1 MATHYSNLKIAQNA
15 PDVIVRAAYK
25 ALSQQFHP
33 DKHQNDSD
41 KAKAERVMRI
51 ITEAYNVLSNPV
63 TRKEYDEELL
73 RQETLNQ
80 QNFSKP
86 AESEKE
92 NKSYEFKTSEE
103 KPKKQKIYED
113 ESIKTEDKVNHHAWR
128 RFFARIVDIYTLGF
142 AWLFLIFIA
151 LNYLSVDTS
160 AFSKALDNDIVASW
174 IMAFLWIPVE
184 SFLLSTFGTTPAKWL
199 FGISVTTSD
208 EDRLTFS
215 QAFKRSFLVAIQGM
229 SLGIITQAFAEHRLS
244 NTGTTLW
251 DSNVGCVVNHKDWG
265 VGRGVSCTLVVLTT
279 VFYISIFNQMTKN
292 ESKNTFQQA
301 SYSIRQNNSNN
312 QKVVDWSQYE
322 FEKPASTKSTPDQT
336 QAQENAA
343 QQEIINR
350 FPLLVEMQRNP
361 VEWKKAQDLYFAMFN
376 DPIKANWSDTNKIME
391 LNHLMME
398 AQKAEQEKINQI
410 QQAEQQK
417 IIETYPNLVM
427 LQKNSDIWQ
436 QAGKIYEAMYD
447 DPKTANLPDAEKIA
461 RLNDIMTKKFLK
473 EPTKQYTN
481 QDLEIWRQMRN

>member
-51 ITEAYNVLSNPV
+51 ITEAHNVLSNPV

-73 RQETLNQ
+73 RQENLNQ

-86 AESEKE
+86 AEPEKE
-92 NKSYEFKTSEE
+92 SKSDKFKTPEE
-103 KPKKQKIYED
+103 KPKKQEIYED
-113 ESIKTEDKVNHHAWR
+113 EPIKTEDNVNHHAWR

-142 AWLFLIFIA
+142 AWLFLIFIT
-151 LNYLSVDTS
+151 LNYLSVDMS
-160 AFSKALDNDIVASW
+160 AFIKALDNDIVAGW

-208 EDRLTFS
+208 GNRLTFS

-244 NTGTTLW
+244 KTGITLW
-251 DSNVGCVVNHKDWG
+251 DSNTGCIVSHKDWG
-265 VGRGVSCTLVVLTT
+265 KARGVSCTLVVVIT
-279 VFYISIFNQMTKN
+279 VFCVSIVNQMTKN
-292 ESKNTFQQA
+292 EYQNTFQQA
-301 SYSIRQNNSNN
+301 SYPTRKNNFNN

-322 FEKPASTKSTPDQT
+322 FEKSASIKSTPEQT
-336 QAQENAA
+336 QAQEEA
-343 QQEIINR
+343 QQAIIIR
-350 FPLLVEMQRNP
+350 YPVLLEMQKDP
-361 VEWKKAQDLYFAMFN
+361 VKWA
-376 DPIKANWSDTNKIME
+376 
-391 LNHLMME
+391 H
-398 AQKAEQEKINQI
+398 
-410 QQAEQQK
+410 
-417 IIETYPNLVM
+417 
-427 LQKNSDIWQ
+427 
-436 QAGKIYEAMYD
+436 AGKIYDAIIDNSVTAKWIEEQKIFKLNEFVTV
-447 DPKTANLPDAEKIA
+447 DPLFYNSEDQFSLGESYEYGKDFPVDNTKAIYWYTKSAQQGNEKAKIA
-461 RLNDIMTKKFLK
+461 LSRFNIAV
-473 EPTKQYTN
+473 P
-481 QDLEIWRQMRN
+481 